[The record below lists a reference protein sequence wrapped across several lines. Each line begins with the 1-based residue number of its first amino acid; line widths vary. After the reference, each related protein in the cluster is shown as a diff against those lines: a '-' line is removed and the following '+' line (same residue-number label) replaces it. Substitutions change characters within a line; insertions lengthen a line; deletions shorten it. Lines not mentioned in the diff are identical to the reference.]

1 MNGTLSIA
9 IGFGEIVR
17 SVKDFMAME
26 ADGSIVQIDLKD
38 EAREA
43 LESFWCRVG
52 WKAED
57 DQGFKDGFDFLRSN
71 ILIGFLAMMTR
82 AP

>member
-17 SVKDFMAME
+17 SVKDFMPME
-26 ADGSIVQIDLKD
+26 ADGLIVQIDLKD

-43 LESFWCRVG
+43 LESFWC
-52 WKAED
+52 
-57 DQGFKDGFDFLRSN
+57 
-71 ILIGFLAMMTR
+71 
-82 AP
+82 